1 MSKADIL
8 GKLKQAIIE
17 VDFEEVPRLLKEG
30 LTAGVA
36 PVEMITKGLSPG
48 LSIIGERYEKKEMF
62 MSDLVMAGEIMND
75 AMGILRPVM
84 EAGGQPLGDTMVIGT
99 VEGDQHNIGKRIVAA
114 MFTGAGY
121 KVVDIGENMPASEF
135 VKVAK
140 EIKATVVGASVILG
154 PLKPYCKVV
163 NDALI
168 DAGIRDKVI
177 FIIGGWGMTQHWSDS
192 VGADAFGDSA
202 VDAVHK
208 VKMIRA
214 GELPKF
220 KERLGK

>member
-8 GKLKQAIIE
+8 EKLKQAIIE
-17 VDFEEVPRLLKEG
+17 VDFEEVTRLLKEG

-154 PLKPYCKVV
+154 PLKPYCKVI

-168 DAGIRDKVI
+168 NAGIRDKVI
-177 FIIGGWGMTQHWSDS
+177 FIIGGWGMTQHWCDNA
-192 VGADAFGDSA
+192 GADAFGDSA

>member
-8 GKLKQAIIE
+8 EKLKQAIIE
-17 VDFEEVPRLLKEG
+17 VDFEEVTRLLKEG

-36 PVEMITKGLSPG
+36 PVEMITTGLSPG

-84 EAGGQPLGDTMVIGT
+84 EAGGKPLGDTMVIGT
-99 VEGDQHNIGKRIVAA
+99 VEGDQHNIGKRIVSA

-135 VKVAK
+135 VKAAK
-140 EIKATVVGASVILG
+140 DIKASVVGASVILG
-154 PLKPYCKVV
+154 PLKPYCKVI
-163 NDALI
+163 NDALV
-168 DAGIRDKVI
+168 DAGIRDNVI
-177 FIIGGWGMTQHWSDS
+177 FIIGGWGMTQKWSDS
-192 VGADAFGDSA
+192 AGADAFGDSA
-202 VDAVHK
+202 VDALHK

-220 KERLGK
+220 KQRLGK